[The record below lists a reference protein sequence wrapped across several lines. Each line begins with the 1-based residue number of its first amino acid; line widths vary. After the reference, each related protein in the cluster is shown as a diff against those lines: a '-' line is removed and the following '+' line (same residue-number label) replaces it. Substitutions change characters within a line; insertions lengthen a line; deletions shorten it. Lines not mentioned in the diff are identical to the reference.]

1 MVERAQAGVPP
12 TSLVMTVLVRLLVNS
27 YTKQHMQ
34 IKKQYDPNNQNSVI
48 NFLSLLSPLQC

>member
-1 MVERAQAGVPP
+1 MVGRALAGVPP

-34 IKKQYDPNNQNSVI
+34 IKKQYDPHNHNSA
-48 NFLSLLSPLQC
+48 LLFCLC